1 MFLCPKTNEEC
12 AMELCETMG
21 CDALGFGVF
30 PVDVC
35 DACREERRD
44 CTCADDDD
52 DDDDDDGCCG
62 D

>member
-1 MFLCPKTNEEC
+1 MFLCPKTHDKC
-12 AMELCETMG
+12 TLELCETMG

-35 DACREERRD
+35 DACLEERRD
-44 CTCADDDD
+44 CY
-52 DDDDDDGCCG
+52 DDDGCCG